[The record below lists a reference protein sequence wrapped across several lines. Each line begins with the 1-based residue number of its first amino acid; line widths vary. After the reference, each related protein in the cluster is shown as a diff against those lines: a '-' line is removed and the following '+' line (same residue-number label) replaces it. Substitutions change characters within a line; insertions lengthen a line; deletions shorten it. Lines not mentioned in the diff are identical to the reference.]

1 MINPVWLRTFCTL
14 VEVGHFTRT
23 AEQLYMTESGV
34 SEHISKLE
42 EHLGQPLLIREGKL
56 FTLTT
61 SGNRISKEAQ
71 VLIQSLEELE
81 SQVGLDAT
89 HEGVVK
95 LASPGSVGLKLYPY
109 LLLMQTR
116 FPKLIIDYQV
126 APNND
131 IERMV
136 ADHKIDI
143 GLMTRTSMLSELSV
157 NSIAEEPLLLV
168 TPSTIEDPSWE
179 QLLALGF
186 IGHPDGAYQ
195 SGKLLSVNYPEF
207 QHCNQF
213 KVSGFTNQTHLI
225 LESVSLGLGFTVLPN
240 YVVSAFKSPEKIKV
254 HALIQKVTETIYIGT
269 HNNRVAPNRVK
280 TVITE
285 VTDYLQSN

>member
-14 VEVGHFTRT
+14 VEVEHFTRA
-23 AEQLYMTESGV
+23 AEQLYMTERGV
-34 SEHISKLE
+34 SEHIRRLE
-42 EHLGQPLLIREGKL
+42 EHLGQPLLLREGNL

-81 SQVGLDAT
+81 SQVDLDAT
-89 HEGVVK
+89 HEGIVK
-95 LASPGSVGLKLYPY
+95 LASSGSVGLKLYPY
-109 LLLMQTR
+109 LLLLQTR
-116 FPKLIIDYQV
+116 FPNLVIDYQF
-126 APNND
+126 ASNSD

-143 GLMTRTSMLSELSV
+143 GLMSRTSRLNEVSL
-157 NSIAEEPLLLV
+157 NSIAEEPLSLV
-168 TPSTIEDPSWE
+168 TPSAIEDSSWE

-186 IGHPDGAYQ
+186 VGHPDGVYQ
-195 SGKLLSVNYPEF
+195 CSKLLSVNYLEF

-225 LESVSLGLGFTVLPN
+225 LEPVSLGLGFTVLPN
-240 YVVSAFKSPEKIKV
+240 YLVSAFKSPEKVKV
-254 HALIQKVTETIYIGT
+254 HALTQKVTETIYIAM
-269 HNNRVAPNRVK
+269 HKNRLVPNRVK

-285 VTDYLQSN
+285 VTNYLRSK